1 MAGETTVETMN
12 IYRPTRISGAL
23 ASLVVVGGLL
33 ACSGDDGTDGD
44 ATTTADP
51 TDTVTQTVTDRVTDT
66 PEDPGTTDNPGYPG
80 DGDDA
85 DDSEE
90 SSPPS
95 QGPPEDTMP
104 GPGTRL
110 DITEVRAGTHDGY
123 DRIVLEMDGTGTPGS
138 ALRLTEN
145 PTADGSGFPVEYT
158 GAQALT
164 VAVHGITYN
173 GVEPPVTGI
182 PAGSVAS
189 VKAMGAFEGTQLLV
203 IGLTDGDITLDDISA
218 TPLDDPTRL
227 VIDIRR

>member
-1 MAGETTVETMN
+1 MN
-12 IYRPTRISGAL
+12 ISRPARISGML

-33 ACSGDDGTDGD
+33 ACSGDDGTDAD
-44 ATTTADP
+44 ATTTTTADATGTVTRTV
-51 TDTVTQTVTDRVTDT
+51 TDTVTDA
-66 PEDPGTTDNPGYPG
+66 PPPGTDNPDNPG
-80 DGDDA
+80 DGDNPGTEDPA
-85 DDSEE
+85 
-90 SSPPS
+90 PPP

-104 GPGTRL
+104 GPGTQL

-138 ALRLTEN
+138 VLRLTEN

-158 GAQALT
+158 GEQALT

-173 GVEPPVTGI
+173 GVEPSVSGI

-189 VKAMGAFEGTQLLV
+189 VKAMGAFEGTQLIV

-218 TPLDDPTRL
+218 TTLDSPTRL

>member
-1 MAGETTVETMN
+1 MN
-12 IYRPTRISGAL
+12 IYRPARTSGML

-33 ACSGDDGTDGD
+33 ACSGDDGTDAD
-44 ATTTADP
+44 ATTTADATGTVTRTV
-51 TDTVTQTVTDRVTDT
+51 TDTVTDA
-66 PEDPGTTDNPGYPG
+66 PSPGTDNPDNPG
-80 DGDDA
+80 DGDNPGTEDPA
-85 DDSEE
+85 
-90 SSPPS
+90 PPP

-104 GPGTRL
+104 GPGTQL

-158 GAQALT
+158 GEQALT
-164 VAVHGITYN
+164 IAVHGITYN
-173 GVEPPVTGI
+173 GVEPSVSGI

-189 VKAMGAFEGTQLLV
+189 VKAMGAFEGTQLIV

-218 TPLDDPTRL
+218 TTLDSPTRL